1 MTPDQEKV
9 LRDALKECQ
18 ESGNSSLTISSTR
31 LGEVIMQ
38 CDEMSGHVKE
48 CDDII
53 NSQTEQ
59 LEELTEALEKAN
71 AAKILAEE
79 LAQSERDRTSDL
91 ESQIDDLNQ
100 VIMETRTG
108 LSEATEAVADLS
120 QKLDQE
126 RKDGDMKAHEL
137 QAEKEGRAQ
146 LMTDYN
152 ALKTEHEE
160 ALKQLNVTITERDAA
175 IEDGAKK
182 DRDIT
187 LLQAEKETLRQFID
201 DSSVS
206 PENPPPENKDAD
218 NSDTEKSDN
227 ETQ

>member
-18 ESGNSSLTISSTR
+18 EKGNSSLTISSAR
-31 LGEVIMQ
+31 LGEVITQ
-38 CDEMSGHVKE
+38 CDDMSDHVKE

-59 LEELTEALEKAN
+59 LEELTDALEKAN
-71 AAKILAEE
+71 AAKIAAEE
-79 LAQSERDRTSDL
+79 LAQSERDRTGDL

-137 QAEKEGRAQ
+137 QGEKEGRAQ

-152 ALKTEHEE
+152 DLKTEHED
-160 ALKQLNVTITERDAA
+160 ALKQLNVTITERDMA

-187 LLQAEKETLRQFID
+187 LLQAEKATLRQFID
-201 DSSVS
+201 NADPS
-206 PENPPPENKDAD
+206 PENQREENSPAEEN
-218 NSDTEKSDN
+218 NSE
-227 ETQ
+227 QQ